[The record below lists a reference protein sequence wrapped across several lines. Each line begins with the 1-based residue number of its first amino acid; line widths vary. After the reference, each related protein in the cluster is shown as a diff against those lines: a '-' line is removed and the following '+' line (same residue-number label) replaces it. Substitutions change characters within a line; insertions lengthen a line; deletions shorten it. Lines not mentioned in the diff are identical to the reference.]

1 MSLDDEFASVPA
13 GYGVPDE
20 AARSALRGGRPR
32 YRPPIGIPNAVA
44 EAPAWRGTLA
54 SVALHALI
62 IFLIIAPFAA
72 PALMP
77 ELLNQGAGGPGPA
90 GGGGGGRRGTGG
102 DVVQER
108 VNYVRPPA
116 AAAPDPT
123 RLQPP
128 VEEKKPDPVTPAAP
142 VAPTVDIKTDVKI
155 PDIASTVSAVSGT
168 GGGTGSD
175 GSNGSGPGSGGG
187 VGSGIGTGRGSG
199 VGPGTGGGPGTVYPP
214 VATNLVIPPPGLGQK
229 YRPYVA
235 TAYFD
240 VDERGSAT
248 LIALQ
253 PPARDRDY
261 NRKLLATLQDYR
273 FRPATRWD
281 GTPVR
286 DTVGIGI
293 EVP

>member
-1 MSLDDEFASVPA
+1 MSFDDAYAPTPA
-13 GYGVPDE
+13 GTPDGTP
-20 AARSALRGGRPR
+20 APAGRGGRPR
-32 YRPPIGIPNAVA
+32 YRPPIGIPDAVP
-44 EAPAWRGTLA
+44 EAPRWRGTLA

-62 IFLIIAPFAA
+62 IALILAPLAA
-72 PALMP
+72 PAILPDMM
-77 ELLNQGAGGPGPA
+77 NQGAGGPGPA

-102 DVVQER
+102 DRVEER
-108 VNYVRPPA
+108 VNYVRPVP

-123 RLQPP
+123 QFQPPP
-128 VEEKKPDPVTPAAP
+128 VEKKPEVVPPTPQPPA
-142 VAPTVDIKTDVKI
+142 VDIKTDVKI
-155 PDIASTVSAVSGT
+155 PDVASTVSAVHGT
-168 GGGTGSD
+168 GGGTGND

-187 VGSGIGTGRGSG
+187 VGSGVGTGRGTG
-199 VGPGTGGGPGTVYPP
+199 VGPGTGGGPGTIYPP
-214 VATNLVIPPPGLGQK
+214 QPTNLVIPPPGLGQK

-240 VDERGSAT
+240 VDEKGNAT

-261 NRKLLATLQDYR
+261 NRKLMATLVDYR
-273 FRPATRWD
+273 FRPAVRWD

-286 DTVGIGI
+286 DTATVGI